1 VAIGYQA
8 GKALTT
14 GGGNTA
20 LGESAMVDLV
30 EGTNNTA
37 IGKGAFGGALD
48 ATADAS
54 TGNVFIGK
62 DAGGGAWVTAVSN
75 YNVAVGNLTMDA
87 AMDGALNNTAVGYS
101 ALSALTTGADNV
113 ASGFQSLYANTEG
126 VRNVASGMYALYN
139 NTTGDRNT
147 ASGTYALYINTEGD
161 KNIASGY
168 AALYAVSTGDNN
180 IGIGVDSGRTGSPGG
195 NITTADNQLCLGDE
209 NITDAHVQV
218 DWTVAS
224 DQRDKTDFTALDL
237 GLDFVN
243 DLEPVTYKWDKRSK
257 YGDKTAEDYDLAAQ
271 TPDGTHK
278 EDWLDIG
285 FKAQEV
291 EALEIAAGYDKDNKT
306 NLTTTLS
313 GDGKQYGLQ
322 YTKFVPI
329 LVKAIQELSAEVE
342 SLKEQLN
349 S

>member
-1 VAIGYQA
+1 AIGLGALKTHTTGANNMAIGYGA
-8 GKALTT
+8 MNDTDGTDITSGSASTVLGSNNNIFIGFDS
-14 GGGNTA
+14 GGGNWCN
-20 LGESAMVDLV
+20 GSA
-30 EGTNNTA
+30 A
-37 IGKGAFGGALD
+37 AA
-48 ATADAS
+48 
-54 TGNVFIGK
+54 
-62 DAGGGAWVTAVSN
+62 SN
-75 YNVAVGNLTMDA
+75 YNVAIGNYTMDA
-87 AMDGALNNTAVGYS
+87 ILTGALNNTAVGYS

-237 GLDFVN
+237 GL
-243 DLEPVTYKWDKRSK
+243 
-257 YGDKTAEDYDLAAQ
+257 
-271 TPDGTHK
+271 
-278 EDWLDIG
+278 
-285 FKAQEV
+285 
-291 EALEIAAGYDKDNKT
+291 
-306 NLTTTLS
+306 
-313 GDGKQYGLQ
+313 
-322 YTKFVPI
+322 
-329 LVKAIQELSAEVE
+329 
-342 SLKEQLN
+342 
-349 S
+349 